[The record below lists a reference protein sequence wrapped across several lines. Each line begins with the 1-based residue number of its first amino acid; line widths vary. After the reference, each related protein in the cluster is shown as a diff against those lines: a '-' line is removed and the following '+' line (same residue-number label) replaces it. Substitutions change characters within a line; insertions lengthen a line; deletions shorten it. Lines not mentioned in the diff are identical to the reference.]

1 MGWIRRETEKG
12 TTQYICPNCHDYHE
26 FREDFGEQTFNENF
40 VFCRRCGARN
50 GTGTAP
56 TLTPQNEWVSVEERL
71 PELPEKDWCSK
82 MVISCDKNGHVAPMI
97 WERAQ
102 VRGKMI
108 ERWKYHWDRIYDG
121 AGITHWMPLPAPPG
135 EGNNVPNEPPNEPLT
150 WNELGN
156 MVEKPVYI
164 VELEDVESCWVL
176 VHTVDDIKALF
187 VSAFDQ
193 YDYGNRELYGQT
205 WLAYRRLPE
214 VSP

>member
-1 MGWIRRETEKG
+1 MGAIDSYALKE
-12 TTQYICPNCHDYHE
+12 YIKKTDLTAVE
-26 FREDFGEQTFNENF
+26 R
-40 VFCRRCGARN
+40 GALLQAISN
-50 GTGTAP
+50 MP
-56 TLTPQNEWVSVEERL
+56 TLT
-71 PELPEKDWCSK
+71 
-82 MVISCDKNGHVAPMI
+82 
-97 WERAQ
+97 
-102 VRGKMI
+102 
-108 ERWKYHWDRIYDG
+108 
-121 AGITHWMPLPAPPG
+121 
-135 EGNNVPNEPPNEPLT
+135 PPNEPLT

-164 VELEDVESCWVL
+164 VELEDGESCWVL